1 MSNLKVILSQSVVNE
16 MHKLSLQYPNSGTIN
31 SIVNSVNT
39 IDYSISTS
47 HYNYSSI
54 NQFGSTIVVGFP
66 DGSTENYYGTSINPY
81 VSSGTTSANEIT
93 FTDPSV
99 ATIGEAGD
107 FSYSYSKT
115 ASGYSFYST
124 GGTLTSWS
132 ATTSL
137 PSSSP
142 DYNPD
147 VGNVSIQLQGN
158 VTSDATH
165 NFSGTLTSITETAD
179 KYLSSASI
187 QGAFQISGN
196 SISIGANLSSSTV
209 TGSLTSLTEK
219 YYDGSIATFAGQ
231 GSSINISNNQNIG
244 LAILNNTLQGN
255 NTVDVEL
262 PPTLYS
268 PVNVA
273 LGDGNNSVTLKGGGG
288 NLSTTLGNGNNTIYL
303 LDGNHSVTAGTGIDT
318 VVLAGNAQNY
328 SITKT
333 TSGYTVSDTTGL
345 NGPDTL
351 TNVDRIKFADG
362 SGLALDLGNGG
373 HARQVAEILGA
384 VFGPAS
390 IQAHP
395 DYVGIGLNAL
405 DNGMSVSQ
413 LSALALQTA
422 GATSN
427 TAIVDLLYTN
437 ILGVAP
443 TAAQAAPFIAMLK
456 NGMSA
461 GALTAAA
468 EASSIND
475 IHINLIGF
483 QKTGIHYT

>member
-1 MSNLKVILSQSVVNE
+1 M
-16 MHKLSLQYPNSGTIN
+16 
-31 SIVNSVNT
+31 
-39 IDYSISTS
+39 
-47 HYNYSSI
+47 
-54 NQFGSTIVVGFP
+54 
-66 DGSTENYYGTSINPY
+66 
-81 VSSGTTSANEIT
+81 
-93 FTDPSV
+93 
-99 ATIGEAGD
+99 
-107 FSYSYSKT
+107 
-115 ASGYSFYST
+115 
-124 GGTLTSWS
+124 
-132 ATTSL
+132 
-137 PSSSP
+137 
-142 DYNPD
+142 
-147 VGNVSIQLQGN
+147 
-158 VTSDATH
+158 
-165 NFSGTLTSITETAD
+165 
-179 KYLSSASI
+179 
-187 QGAFQISGN
+187 
-196 SISIGANLSSSTV
+196 
-209 TGSLTSLTEK
+209 
-219 YYDGSIATFAGQ
+219 
-231 GSSINISNNQNIG
+231 
-244 LAILNNTLQGN
+244 
-255 NTVDVEL
+255 DVEL
-262 PPTLYS
+262 PSTLYS

-273 LGDGNNSVTLKGGGG
+273 LGDGNNSVTLKGGGD

-468 EASSIND
+468 EASPIND
-475 IHINLIGF
+475 IHINLVGF